1 MKKRILSL
9 LLCVCMLASLLPVG
23 AMAAEEDPTYL
34 VLGDSISSGY
44 GLASDESSFAELVA
58 AEKSFNLNDQSDSGE
73 KASTL
78 LAKLQNNEI
87 DGLADADVITLTIG
101 GNDLMAALYSYLT
114 DAWNTD
120 RDDADK
126 LTVEQM
132 QQALLSGDQDI
143 LTFAVQKISGFASS
157 EQAAA
162 ALDTLSSDLTQILA
176 AIRAA
181 NPTVVLV
188 VGNQYNPYAHLAD
201 AVGDNPLYSMAANMV
216 ANAFD
221 KGVTALN
228 DLIAQGEAQ
237 GAYVVADIYT
247 AFNDAAQNPC
257 NAGLTSTGSLNLD
270 FHPNACGHQLIA
282 DVVNSLL
289 VVTEPPQTG
298 DLPFT
303 DVSEGD
309 WFYNPVVYVYEN
321 GLMTGT
327 SDTTFEPNTHL
338 SRAMLVAVLHRL
350 EGSPSAES
358 AGFSDVSEGDWYAQ
372 AVNWAASVGVVNGFD
387 DGTFQ
392 PNTAITREQLAAI
405 LRNYAAYKGLDVSTS
420 GDLSTYTD
428 AASVSDWAKESVTW
442 AVGQG
447 LLSGVTDDTL
457 APQACATRAQVAA
470 ILQRYLSE

>member
-9 LLCVCMLASLLPVG
+9 LLCVCMLISLLPVG

-44 GLASDESSFAELVA
+44 GLANDESSFAELVA

-114 DAWNTD
+114 DAYNTD

-162 ALDTLSSDLTQILA
+162 ALDTLSSDLTQIIA

-181 NPTVVLV
+181 NPTVVIV

-257 NAGLTSTGSLNLD
+257 NAGLTSTGIINLD

-289 VVTEPPQTG
+289 VVTEPPETG
-298 DLPFT
+298 DMPFT

-327 SDTTFEPNTHL
+327 SDTTFAPNIATT
-338 SRAMLVAVLHRL
+338 RGMLVSILHRL
-350 EGSPSAES
+350 EGGPSAES
-358 AGFSDVSEGDWYAQ
+358 AGFSDVNDGDWYAQ

-392 PNTAITREQLAAI
+392 PNAALTREQLAAI

-420 GDLSTYTD
+420 GGLSTYTD
-428 AASVSDWAKESVTW
+428 AASISDWAKESVEW

-457 APQACATRAQVAA
+457 APQACATRAQLAA